1 MEPNNFGTT
10 DGGMLTS
17 LSCVEGYFLV
27 VSLQEKL
34 VRILFTTQVR
44 DLVIPELKLLYTPVP
59 WKFYVHSDKHPA
71 RRKKATR
78 RRLVQNVQTVH
89 RHRTKWVGYSMSKL
103 WRLCYDKHQ
112 NKVITVTGDDQIHRF
127 HRLSFP
133 FLHVYSPPQAHI
145 FYFSLLIF
153 LSTPL

>member
-78 RRLVQNVQTVH
+78 RRLVRSVQTVH
-89 RHRTKWVGYSMSKL
+89 RL
-103 WRLCYDKHQ
+103 EQ
-112 NKVITVTGDDQIHRF
+112 NGSAIQCQSCGGCVMTNIKT
-127 HRLSFP
+127 RLSLSRATTKPTIFTVS
-133 FLHVYSPPQAHI
+133 HSP
-145 FYFSLLIF
+145 S
-153 LSTPL
+153 STYTSTRRLTFFISPC